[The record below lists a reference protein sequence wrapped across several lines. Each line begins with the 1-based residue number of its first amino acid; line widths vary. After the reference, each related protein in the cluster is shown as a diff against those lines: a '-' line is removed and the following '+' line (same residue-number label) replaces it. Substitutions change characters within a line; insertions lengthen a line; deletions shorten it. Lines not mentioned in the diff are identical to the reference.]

1 MGKFPMC
8 IFCAAVP
15 MSAAIGTR
23 IAGKQHQHHESA
35 QTPTA
40 AKPIPVGKITIA
52 VTGSLIACSAVY
64 HLVIAPHTGISL

>member
-1 MGKFPMC
+1 MC

-15 MSAAIGTR
+15 MSAAIGAA
-23 IAGKQHQHHESA
+23 ISGKQHQPPES
-35 QTPTA
+35 TKPTES
-40 AKPIPVGKITIA
+40 KPIPVGKITIA